1 MNTTRKLMEFV
12 IDCISD
18 EFTKSEISDLVNQM
32 EVENDIQWEIQGMEY
47 RVIHEDIIKTIH
59 KEEVQDLVQECYLGE
74 LDLDKYWWI
83 AIDWD
88 ETAENVRMT
97 DGYGNHFSAYDH
109 SEEFFDGWYFFRTN

>member
-59 KEEVQDLVQECYLGE
+59 KEEVQDLVQECYLG
-74 LDLDKYWWI
+74 
-83 AIDWD
+83 
-88 ETAENVRMT
+88 
-97 DGYGNHFSAYDH
+97 
-109 SEEFFDGWYFFRTN
+109 